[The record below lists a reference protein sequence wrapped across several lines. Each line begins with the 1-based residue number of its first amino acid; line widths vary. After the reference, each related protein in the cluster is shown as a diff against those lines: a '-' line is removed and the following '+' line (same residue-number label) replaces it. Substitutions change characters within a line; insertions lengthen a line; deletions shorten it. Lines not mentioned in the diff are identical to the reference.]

1 VIERITDRQTFIKT
15 TCPFGSRLNV
25 LLWFVI
31 SYLVYTGSCL
41 RFISNFMKHMCY
53 VTQGRAEE
61 PEQQV
66 YYSETSANS
75 SADSK
80 TNVKCAAAV
89 NNVTFS
95 LVVHYG

>member
-1 VIERITDRQTFIKT
+1 
-15 TCPFGSRLNV
+15 
-25 LLWFVI
+25 
-31 SYLVYTGSCL
+31 
-41 RFISNFMKHMCY
+41 MCY
-53 VTQGRAEE
+53 VTQGRADE